1 MENNGMHT
9 FSNVS
14 RILILLLLL
23 IVSPLSTAAKPQ
35 QVAIVISNTSAVYLA
50 VTEEIKAYIGNNI
63 ELTVVDI
70 SKTQYLPEYTPTY
83 LTVGT
88 QAFQKVLTEKPE
100 ATIIAS
106 FIPRRTYETLISE
119 QKKQHTTAIFV
130 DQPMS
135 RQVKLVRLIMPNAKT
150 IGTVFGASS
159 IEERKLLYEAANNAN
174 FSIISD
180 TLNAD
185 DNPLAILQPIISKA
199 DMFLAL
205 PDQSVFNK
213 ATAKWS
219 LYITLHDKKPLI
231 GFSEKYVEAG
241 ALAAVYSTPVD
252 IGKDA
257 YNTLAKYLKTNV
269 LPDAHHPTD
278 FSVKTNSSSAR
289 ALNIELPPDNILIQ
303 KLKEA
308 E

>member
-1 MENNGMHT
+1 MRNNGMIT
-9 FSNVS
+9 ISGFS
-14 RILILLLLL
+14 RTLLLLL
-23 IVSPLSTAAKPQ
+23 LFIVSPFSIAKPQ
-35 QVAIVISNTSAVYLA
+35 QVAIIISNTSAVYLA
-50 VTEEIKAYIGNNI
+50 VAEEIKAHIGNNI

-88 QAFQKVLTEKPE
+88 QAFQKVLAEKPE

-106 FIPRRTYETLISE
+106 FIPRRTYETLISDR
-119 QKKQHTTAIFV
+119 KQHTTAIFV

-159 IEERKLLYEAANNAN
+159 IEERKLLYEAANKEA
-174 FSIISD
+174 FSIISN
-180 TLNAD
+180 TLNAE

-219 LYITLHDKKPLI
+219 LYITLHEKKPLI

-241 ALAAVYSTPVD
+241 ALAAVYSTPID

-257 YNTLAKYLKTNV
+257 YNTLAAYLKTNI

-278 FSVKTNSSSAR
+278 FSVKTNVSSAR
-289 ALNIELPPDNILIQ
+289 ALNIELLPDNILIQ
-303 KLKEA
+303 KIKEA